1 VVRLV
6 GVPAV
11 ENPEAELARADFAMG
26 ARRNDG
32 PADPATFLASLPA
45 LPDFARKRLASLEST
60 PAIRR
65 KPGIYALVS
74 ALERRAFYVPFGTPA
89 IPELFSA
96 RLGCKVFQPAY
107 FGVDLAALCL
117 RAGS

>member
-1 VVRLV
+1 VH
-6 GVPAV
+6 AV

-32 PADPATFLASLPA
+32 PADPATFSRIPACPARFRAEAS
-45 LPDFARKRLASLEST
+45 
-60 PAIRR
+60 R
-65 KPGIYALVS
+65 KPRVDTRHPEKTGIYALVS

-96 RLGCKVFQPAY
+96 RLGCKVFQPAN